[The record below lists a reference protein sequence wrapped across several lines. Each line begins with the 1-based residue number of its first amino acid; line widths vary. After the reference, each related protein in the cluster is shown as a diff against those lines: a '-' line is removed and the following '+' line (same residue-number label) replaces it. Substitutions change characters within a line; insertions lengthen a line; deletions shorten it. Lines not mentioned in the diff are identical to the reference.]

1 MKQWFQNLPR
11 LRISPVLILLTALL
25 LAIQLICGTLI
36 PSLGTDEFYQHV
48 GLSPHNI
55 KSGKMWTLVTY
66 ALFHHPQHLGH
77 VALNSI
83 MLLYYGGRITHIFG
97 LPKALQLIGLGVLAG
112 GLCQLMYALLTGDL
126 SFLIGISGGN
136 FALLA
141 AYLTFAGESR
151 FCGIKGTTLNP
162 LLTIVTFLLILVAS
176 GLQIPPLPQLHN
188 LAQNSPY
195 NILQIS
201 HPCHLGGLIIGWLT
215 AWKMIRITAP
225 HKKSRK
231 Q

>member
-11 LRISPVLILLTALL
+11 LRISPALILLTALL
-25 LAIQLICGTLI
+25 LTIQLICGTLI

-48 GLSPHNI
+48 GLSPHSI
-55 KSGKMWTLVTY
+55 KSGKVWTLFTY

-112 GLCQLMYALLTGDL
+112 GIFQLIYAILAGEL

-151 FCGIKGTTLNP
+151 FCGIKGTTLTP
-162 LLTIVTFLLILVAS
+162 LLIIITFFLMLVAS
-176 GLQIPPLPQLHN
+176 GIQLPPSPQLNH
-188 LAQNSPY
+188 LVLTFSY
-195 NILQIS
+195 SILQIS
-201 HPCHLGGLIIGWLT
+201 HPCHLGGLIIGWLV
-215 AWKMIRITAP
+215 AWKMIRITP
-225 HKKSRK
+225 IPKKSVK